1 MNTPHLRVAASL
13 ILAAFCGLAQ
23 ANLVFA
29 VNEGVTY
36 RVPNEEI
43 RARYAAIAADL
54 SKLLKQ
60 PVQVEPVAD
69 YPSLRKGLADKAYDL
84 ALVHP
89 AHLSIEAIK
98 KSDYKLLAVTKGF
111 QDYKANFLVSAD
123 SPLKSLA
130 DLKGRK
136 LGAPDEDSITS
147 WMVRAT
153 IRDQVGDAQQV
164 SYVYT
169 RYQDAVPCAVFRREQ
184 PDAGR
189 RHRVQRGDQGLA
201 GQGRQGAG
209 HLEGGADQA
218 CHRQPEAVGRAG
230 PGGARLPARAGQQ
243 RRRQEE
249 ARTDQVE
256 GLRHLR
262 PRRDDGPGR
271 LARVVA
277 APQPRRPGR

>member
-1 MNTPHLRVAASL
+1 MRGMNIPHLRAGASL

-23 ANLVFA
+23 ADLVFA

-111 QDYKANFLVSAD
+111 QDYKASFLVSAD

-130 DLKGRK
+130 ELKGRK

-153 IRDQVGDAQQV
+153 LRDANVEPAQIRIT
-164 SYVYT
+164 YT
-169 RYQDAVPCAVFRREQ
+169 RYQDAVPFFVENRLTDSGATAANALVK
-184 PDAGR
+184 AW
-189 RHRVQRGDQGLA
+189 QGKGGKILA
-201 GQGRQGAG
+201 QSKSVPIKHILASPNLSAADVEKVRDYLVGLDGSDEGKKK
-209 HLEGGADQA
+209 LEPTKYSGFERYD
-218 CHRQPEAVGRAG
+218 
-230 PGGARLPARAGQQ
+230 
-243 RRRQEE
+243 E
-249 ARTDQVE
+249 ARMLE
-256 GLRHLR
+256 IGAWLGL
-262 PRRDDGPGR
+262 
-271 LARVVA
+271 
-277 APQPRRPGR
+277 

>member
-1 MNTPHLRVAASL
+1 MNTPHLRVVATL
-13 ILAAFCGLAQ
+13 VLAAFCGLAQ

-60 PVQVEPVAD
+60 PVQIEPVAD
-69 YPSLRKGLADKAYDL
+69 YPSLRKGLTDKAYDL

-89 AHLSIEAIK
+89 AHISIQAIK

-111 QDYKANFLVSAD
+111 QDYKASFLVTAD

-153 IRDQVGDAQQV
+153 MRDLVGDPKQV
-164 SYVYT
+164 AYVYT
-169 RYQDAVPCAVFRREQ
+169 RYQDAVPFFVENSLTPAGATASNAVVKAWQDKGGKVLATSKAVPIKHVIASPKLSAEQ
-184 PDAGR
+184 A
-189 RHRVQRGDQGLA
+189 
-201 GQGRQGAG
+201 
-209 HLEGGADQA
+209 
-218 CHRQPEAVGRAG
+218 EAVRDYLLSLDAS
-230 PGGARLPARAGQQ
+230 
-243 RRRQEE
+243 
-249 ARTDQVE
+249 DE
-256 GLRHLR
+256 GKKKLE
-262 PRRDDGPGR
+262 PTKWKGF
-271 LARVVA
+271 A
-277 APQPRRPGR
+277 AYDNAQLMALGTWLGL

>member
-1 MNTPHLRVAASL
+1 MNIPHLRVAASL
-13 ILAAFCGLAQ
+13 LLAAFCGLAQ
-23 ANLVFA
+23 ADLVFA

-69 YPSLRKGLADKAYDL
+69 YPSLRKGLADKAYDV

-111 QDYKANFLVSAD
+111 QDYKANFLVAAD

-153 IRDQVGDAQQV
+153 IRDQVGDAKQV
-164 SYVYT
+164 AYVYT
-169 RYQDAVPCAVFRREQ
+169 RYQDAVLFFVENSLTPAGATASSAVIKAWQAKGGRVLATSKAVPIKHVIASPKLSAEQ
-184 PDAGR
+184 AQVVRDYLLALDTTEDGKKKLEPTKWKGFAPYDHAAMMALGTWL
-189 RHRVQRGDQGLA
+189 GL
-201 GQGRQGAG
+201 
-209 HLEGGADQA
+209 
-218 CHRQPEAVGRAG
+218 
-230 PGGARLPARAGQQ
+230 
-243 RRRQEE
+243 
-249 ARTDQVE
+249 
-256 GLRHLR
+256 
-262 PRRDDGPGR
+262 
-271 LARVVA
+271 
-277 APQPRRPGR
+277 

>member
-1 MNTPHLRVAASL
+1 MRGMNTPHLRVAVTLA
-13 ILAAFCGLAQ
+13 LAAFCGLAQ

-54 SKLLKQ
+54 AKLLKQ

-98 KSDYKLLAVTKGF
+98 KSDYRLLVVTKGF
-111 QDYKANFLVSAD
+111 QDYKANFLVAAD

-153 IRDQVGDAQQV
+153 IRDQIGDAKLV

-169 RYQDAVPCAVFRREQ
+169 RYQDAVPFFVENSLTPAGATASNAVIKAWKDKGGKVLATSKAVPIKHVIASPKLSAEQAQAVREYLLALDSTEDGKKKLE
-184 PDAGR
+184 PTKWKGFAAFDNAEMMALGAWL
-189 RHRVQRGDQGLA
+189 GL
-201 GQGRQGAG
+201 
-209 HLEGGADQA
+209 
-218 CHRQPEAVGRAG
+218 
-230 PGGARLPARAGQQ
+230 
-243 RRRQEE
+243 
-249 ARTDQVE
+249 
-256 GLRHLR
+256 
-262 PRRDDGPGR
+262 
-271 LARVVA
+271 
-277 APQPRRPGR
+277 

>member
-1 MNTPHLRVAASL
+1 MRGMNTPHLRVVATL
-13 ILAAFCGLAQ
+13 LLAAFCGLAQ

-89 AHLSIEAIK
+89 AHISIQAIK

-111 QDYKANFLVSAD
+111 QDYKASFLVTAD
-123 SPLKSLA
+123 SPLKTLA

-153 IRDQVGDAQQV
+153 MRDLVGDPKQV

-169 RYQDAVPCAVFRREQ
+169 RYQDAVPFFVENSLTPAGATASNAVVKAWQDKGGKVLATSKAVPIKHMIASSKLNAEQ
-184 PDAGR
+184 IDAVRDYLLTLDATEDGR
-189 RHRVQRGDQGLA
+189 KKLEPTKWKGFAAYDNAQLMALGTWLGL
-201 GQGRQGAG
+201 
-209 HLEGGADQA
+209 
-218 CHRQPEAVGRAG
+218 
-230 PGGARLPARAGQQ
+230 
-243 RRRQEE
+243 
-249 ARTDQVE
+249 
-256 GLRHLR
+256 
-262 PRRDDGPGR
+262 
-271 LARVVA
+271 
-277 APQPRRPGR
+277 